1 MKDTVEWMF
10 TFTNGGWNT
19 VWAASK
25 EEAIKLAN
33 KKYEDLKPIAKTF
46 VEVEK
51 NKEAYKMALNAFY

>member
-1 MKDTVEWMF
+1 MKNKVEWMF

-33 KKYEDLKPIAKTF
+33 KKYGDLHPIEMTF
-46 VEVEK
+46 LEVEK